1 MTAFLIGMYVDLF
14 MTMDMLF
21 KSTENY
27 KDNLILNMT
36 TENETKIHNLEET
49 GLPDSTSTWR
59 KAPMKTIDPVRW
71 QKIGSGCWWLYSV
84 MRNSWQHSQVLQ
96 IG

>member
-14 MTMDMLF
+14 MTIDMLF

-36 TENETKIHNLEET
+36 TENQTKIHNLEET
-49 GLPDSTSTWR
+49 GLPNSTST
-59 KAPMKTIDPVRW
+59 
-71 QKIGSGCWWLYSV
+71 
-84 MRNSWQHSQVLQ
+84 
-96 IG
+96 